1 MFVSAKLLFI
11 LKLLGLLYTY
21 TICSFLVCL
30 FESFVFVFL
39 KIIFL
44 GSPPVLDLNT
54 DSSLL
59 QGAFV
64 DFLERDGSK
73 TRIVQGTNQLIT
85 DPDSTVIQLI
95 IVQLFQRPDETTG
108 FEQLQLDQSALSE
121 TVVTLISS
129 KTYVSGKLTITG
141 RFSFGQCLD
150 ILRAID
156 YINNST
162 NPSNFVVRVIQFQI
176 QDDSGTSSQ
185 PVEVQLGI
193 VPFNNPPEL
202 FLGGAGVMNFTT
214 MFTAGGGCVP
224 VVSESV
230 RLIDP
235 DSDGIEYVELIP
247 ELSAWDA
254 SFESLSSQSL
264 SFVPP
269 NRYFLNL
276 SHISDYESLLPEIL
290 YCNTAEEPATG
301 VRRLTVQARDNG
313 SIATD
318 GQFLQPSSSHP
329 SFTFVDVIS
338 SIASPSKYSSL
349 VSTPP

>member
-1 MFVSAKLLFI
+1 MMFCWSHGNCSGWCSFTCFATNI
-11 LKLLGLLYTY
+11 CLGL
-21 TICSFLVCL
+21 
-30 FESFVFVFL
+30 
-39 KIIFL
+39 
-44 GSPPVLDLNT
+44 PPVLDLTT

-73 TRIVQGTNQLIT
+73 TRVVQGTNQLIT
-85 DPDSTVIQLI
+85 DPDSTLIQLI
-95 IVQLFQRPDETTG
+95 TVEIFQRPDETTG
-108 FEQLQLDQSALSE
+108 FERLQLDQSALSE
-121 TVVTLISS
+121 TVVTNISS
-129 KTYVSGKLTITG
+129 KRYFSGRLTIIGT
-141 RFSFGQCLD
+141 FSFDQCLD

-162 NPSNFVVRVIQFQI
+162 NPSNSVVRVISFQI
-176 QDDSGTSSQ
+176 QDDSGASSQ
-185 PVEVQLGI
+185 QVDVQLGI

-202 FLGGAGVMNFTT
+202 FLGGAGVVNFTT
-214 MFTAGGGCVP
+214 VFTAGGECVR

-247 ELSAWDA
+247 ELSTWDA

-276 SHISDYESLLPEIL
+276 THTSDYESLLPEIL

-301 VRRLTVQARDNG
+301 VRRLIVQARDNG
-313 SIATD
+313 SIATN

-329 SFTFVDVIS
+329 SFILVDVTTTT
-338 SIASPSKYSSL
+338 APPSKCPS
-349 VSTPP
+349 

>member
-1 MFVSAKLLFI
+1 MGSALSDLF
-11 LKLLGLLYTY
+11 
-21 TICSFLVCL
+21 VCL
-30 FESFVFVFL
+30 FTCFATN
-39 KIIFL
+39 IFL
-44 GSPPVLDLNT
+44 GLPPVLDLNT

-73 TRIVQGTNQLIT
+73 TRVVQGTNQLIT

-95 IVQLFQRPDETTG
+95 TVDLIQRPDETTG
-108 FEQLQLDQSALSE
+108 FERLRLDQSALSE
-121 TVVTLISS
+121 TVVMLISS
-129 KTYVSGKLTITG
+129 KTYVSGRLTIIG
-141 RFSFGQCLD
+141 RFSFDQCLD

-162 NPSNFVVRVIQFQI
+162 NPSNNVVRVIQFQI
-176 QDDSGTSSQ
+176 QDDSGASSQ

-193 VPFNNPPEL
+193 VPFNNPPEVL
-202 FLGGAGVMNFTT
+202 LGGAGVVNFTA

-224 VVSESV
+224 VISESV

-235 DSDGIEYVELIP
+235 DSDRIEYVELIP
-247 ELSAWDA
+247 ELSTWDA

-264 SFVPP
+264 SFMPP

-276 SHISDYESLLPEIL
+276 THTSDYESLLPEIL

-301 VRRLTVQARDNG
+301 VRRLMVQARDNG
-313 SIATD
+313 SIATN
-318 GQFLQPSSSHP
+318 GQFLQPSRSHP
-329 SFTFVDVIS
+329 SFIFVDVTT
-338 SIASPSKYSSL
+338 IAPPSKCPL
-349 VSTPP
+349 